1 MSVLPAET
9 GGVKTDVSGDK
20 AVDLVEDKCCTSM
33 IMSPFVL
40 DRNVP

>member
-1 MSVLPAET
+1 LALGEA
-9 GGVKTDVSGDK
+9 GQAKAAAGDTC
-20 AVDLVEDKCCTSM
+20 CCTSV